1 MKHGSAAPLPARFVE
16 HNRDQRDYFERT
28 FKTTMVPSGTPYIRR
43 QARAVMQEAGVAP
56 GARVLE
62 VGCGMGRY
70 TLPLAEMGYRV
81 EGLDLTPGLLDKLR
95 AFNGGRFDIPLYAGD
110 VVDHA
115 EALAD
120 QFDAVVGF
128 FTLHHVHGLAPIYAA
143 MARMVRPGGR
153 IVFLEPNPYNP
164 SYYLQVL
171 LTPRIKWRNERGILQ
186 MRRGPI
192 FAAMRAA
199 GLVHP
204 SVARFGV
211 FPPALA
217 NRPWAPPIE
226 SAFERLLGWTPCL
239 AFQTFAATRPR

>member
-1 MKHGSAAPLPARFVE
+1 MKPASAPPLPGPFVE
-16 HNRDQRDYFERT
+16 HNRDQREYFEGT
-28 FKTTMVPSGTPYIRR
+28 FKTTMVPTGTPYIRR
-43 QARAVMQEAGVAP
+43 QARAVMDAAGVAA

-70 TLPLAEMGYRV
+70 TLPLAELGYRV

-95 AFNGGRFDIPLYAGD
+95 AFNGGRYDIPLHAGD

-115 EALAD
+115 DVLANR
-120 QFDAVVGF
+120 FDAVVGF
-128 FTLHHVHGLAPIYAA
+128 FTLHHVHALGPIYAA

-171 LTPRIKWRNERGILQ
+171 LTPRIKWRNERGLLR

-199 GLVHP
+199 GLIHLRID
-204 SVARFGV
+204 RFGL
-211 FPPALA
+211 FPPVLA
-217 NRPWAPPIE
+217 NQSWSRPIE
-226 SAFERLLGWTPCL
+226 ATAERLLGWTPCL
-239 AFQTFAATRPR
+239 AFQMFSAARPR